1 MFRQY
6 LTILFI
12 LLFQTVAVFGQKTLS
27 RIDYEKAIDNLNCS
41 LAKFY
46 IEEKQGVYV
55 LQEYNDS
62 VAPFGCRYEPLMVF
76 IKQKQPQ
83 METNGYLAA
92 YINELKKEYDLQS
105 SNSAL
110 FNRTVEVFKE
120 EVLIEFDSRADY
132 QELKANLIQE
142 LKQNLKIDEI
152 ANDEGVLQE
161 PETNSWTSFQDF
173 TVLKIILIIF
183 GILLLLL
190 LLGLG
195 RWVLKYVQ
203 TGKEAKN
210 GYLPS
215 RNHNQNLPS
224 NTNTNTTVTT
234 TTTTNTTTETPKDL
248 NTKYAES
255 NQSTTSK
262 PKTVVEKT
270 QETPTPPEP
279 EINAA
284 AEIEEEEQPESF
296 YMPYP
301 KIDGSFYESARHEVF
316 VYGKSTFRFEIKVV
330 EYNLATF
337 EIISNE
343 DVITD
348 IFVNPEIINP
358 VCEIQ
363 GKNKNINSTLKSGVS
378 KIVTVTPGTV
388 QLRNSHWRLKQKAV
402 IRFEYE
408 KQE

>member
-46 IEEKQGVYV
+46 IEENQGVYE
-55 LQEYNDS
+55 LQAYNDS
-62 VAPFGCRYEPLMVF
+62 VAQFGCSYEHLMVF

-92 YINELKKEYDLQS
+92 YINSLKGEYELQAT
-105 SNSAL
+105 NSAL
-110 FNRTVEVFKE
+110 FNRTVEIFKE
-120 EVLIEFDSRADY
+120 EVLINYDSRADY
-132 QELKANLIQE
+132 QELKENLIQE
-142 LKQNLKIDEI
+142 LKEALRIDEI
-152 ANDEGVLQE
+152 ADDEGQLQE
-161 PETNSWTSFQDF
+161 SETNSWTSFQDL
-173 TVLKIILIIF
+173 TALKIILIIF

-190 LLGLG
+190 LLGIG
-195 RWVLKYVQ
+195 RWALKYVQ
-203 TGKEAKN
+203 TGKEDKSS
-210 GYLPS
+210 YLPI
-215 RNHNQNLPS
+215 RNQNLPPS
-224 NTNTNTTVTT
+224 NTTVTT

-248 NTKYAES
+248 NTKYAEPK
-255 NQSTTSK
+255 QPTTPK
-262 PKTVVEKT
+262 PKTVVEKI
-270 QETPTPPEP
+270 QEAPTPPEP

-284 AEIEEEEQPESF
+284 AEIEEADQLESF

-316 VYGKSTFRFEIKVV
+316 EYGKSTFRFEIKVV

-378 KIVTVTPGTV
+378 KIVTVRPGTV
-388 QLRNSHWRLKQKAV
+388 QLRNSHWRLKQKAT

-408 KQE
+408 GE